1 MNIND
6 SKIKVKKA
14 FPFPGFVDDSFNGAV
29 DNIAK
34 TIQKYLERGSKILD
48 LGCGSG
54 MHASCFTSL
63 GYDVTGLDNIEKIH
77 FDDFK
82 YVNCDIS
89 KNKIPF
95 NNDTFDVIFCK
106 SVIEHILYPEEF
118 LNNCMDVLKPGGKI
132 LVVSFHSIEDKIVKY
147 FFRSLS
153 ENKSVSRYQP
163 KLIQSEPLFLM
174 EHKKPIIPSKQ
185 ELNQNISSRS
195 AKLRFV
201 IKKRSFHNFDT
212 DIFEKFKFLIDIE
225 NISNKL

>member
-1 MNIND
+1 MNAQAYFDLIKSRI
-6 SKIKVKKA
+6 SKDKSYPKLLC
-14 FPFPGFVDDSFNGAV
+14 
-29 DNIAK
+29 
-34 TIQKYLERGSKILD
+34 KYICDKFDLNKGLKILD

-95 NNDTFDVIFCK
+95 NNNTFDVIFCK

-132 LVVSFHSIEDKIVKY
+132 IILTPDWQTQVEVFYDDPTHIHPYTKSSLHDVIKMNGFENVRVEVFTQIPAAWDSKFVKLLTDLTLLVPFHIFKHFRKY
-147 FFRSLS
+147 
-153 ENKSVSRYQP
+153 KT
-163 KLIQSEPLFLM
+163 
-174 EHKKPIIPSKQ
+174 
-185 ELNQNISSRS
+185 
-195 AKLRFV
+195 LRFS
-201 IKKRSFHNFDT
+201 R
-212 DIFEKFKFLIDIE
+212 EKMLIATAT
-225 NISNKL
+225 K